1 MSLEAREDL
10 VARLRA
16 AFEADDT
23 PSDPIA
29 TAQEVD
35 NLAAAIDRERAMLS
49 PILADSHPADIAE
62 AMNAISPDIALR
74 VFGVLDNARA
84 AEVLDEL
91 DSGTARY
98 LLENSAPGRIAD
110 LLDRLPM
117 DDAAPLALVD
127 LNQIA
132 AEVVADASPARQE
145 ALLDELTA
153 RSPEDA
159 SEVRELLS
167 YGPQTAGR
175 LMTDKYL
182 RLTPTMTVDEAFGAI
197 RSASHEVETLNDLY
211 VTEKVRVNGHTE
223 EKLLGLLS
231 IRQLARARPQ
241 DAIGAVMIKE
251 PLTVSVD
258 TDQQDVARL
267 ISKYD
272 FLAMPVLDKNGYLAG
287 IVTIDDIIDVL
298 VEEFNEDYMRL
309 SGSDAEELEK
319 KSPAQVAKLRL
330 PWIMATLGIELVAS
344 LVIHFFDKTLIK
356 YVLLASFMPVISAIS
371 GNTGLQ
377 SAAIIIRGLSTGQ
390 VQLSQWKT
398 ALARQ
403 VATTMI
409 LGGACAGALG
419 LIGGIWDGHWAF
431 GLVVFLG
438 MFMSVNIAGV
448 VGTIIP
454 LLSKRAGF
462 DPALTAGPFETAF
475 QDVVGISIFLSL
487 ASVLLHWLR

>member
-16 AFEADDT
+16 AFVADTDDESASGT
-23 PSDPIA
+23 TAIA
-29 TAQEVD
+29 
-35 NLAAAIDRERAMLS
+35 DREALA
-49 PILADSHPADIAE
+49 PILSDSHPADIAE
-62 AMNAISPDIALR
+62 AMNAISPNNALR
-74 VFGVLDNARA
+74 VFSVLDNARA

-91 DSGTARY
+91 DDETARY
-98 LLENSAPGRIAD
+98 LLDNNVPGRIAD

-117 DDAAPLALVD
+117 DDAAEIV
-127 LNQIA
+127 
-132 AEVVADASPARQE
+132 AEASPAQQE

-153 RSPEDA
+153 RAPEDA
-159 SEVRELLS
+159 AEVRELLS
-167 YGPQTAGR
+167 YPPQTAGR

-182 RLTPTMTVDEAFGAI
+182 RLTPAMTVDDAFATI
-197 RSASHEVETLNDLY
+197 RNPTHDVETLNDLY
-211 VTEKVRVNGHTE
+211 VTEKVRVGSHTE

-241 DAIGAVMIKE
+241 DKIGDVMIRE

-267 ISKYD
+267 IAKYD

-298 VEEFNEDYMRL
+298 VEEFNEDYLRL

-330 PWIMATLGIELVAS
+330 PWIMATLCIELLAS
-344 LVIHFFDKTLIK
+344 LVIDAFDKTTRQISC
-356 YVLLASFMPVISAIS
+356 LLASFMPVISAIS

-390 VQLSQWKT
+390 VQLSQWKS
-398 ALARQ
+398 AVARQ
-403 VATTMI
+403 VATTVI
-409 LGGACAGALG
+409 LGGACAAAFGPYRRHLGRALG
-419 LIGGIWDGHWAF
+419 VRLGRLF
-431 GLVVFLG
+431 GNVYE
-438 MFMSVNIAGV
+438 
-448 VGTIIP
+448 
-454 LLSKRAGF
+454 R
-462 DPALTAGPFETAF
+462 
-475 QDVVGISIFLSL
+475 
-487 ASVLLHWLR
+487 

>member
-1 MSLEAREDL
+1 MSLEARDDL
-10 VARLRA
+10 VTRLRD
-16 AFEADDT
+16 AFEA
-23 PSDPIA
+23 SDETAANNGNTASADA
-29 TAQEVD
+29 TAQ
-35 NLAAAIDRERAMLS
+35 RELS
-49 PILADSHPADIAE
+49 PLLEGSHPADIAE
-62 AMNAISPDIALR
+62 AMNAISPESAFR
-74 VFGVLDNARA
+74 VFSVLDNERA

-91 DSGTARY
+91 DAETARY
-98 LLENSAPGRIAD
+98 LLDNNVSDRIAD

-117 DDAAPLALVD
+117 DDAAEV
-127 LNQIA
+127 IA
-132 AEVVADASPARQE
+132 EASPNRQKD
-145 ALLDELTA
+145 LLEQLTA
-153 RSPEDA
+153 RAPEDA
-159 SEVRELLS
+159 AEVRELLS
-167 YGPQTAGR
+167 YDPQTAGR

-182 RLTPTMTVDEAFGAI
+182 RLTPEMTVDEAFSEI
-197 RSASHEVETLNDLY
+197 RSASQEVETLNDLY
-211 VTEKVRVNGHTE
+211 VTEKVSVGTRTE

-241 DAIGAVMIKE
+241 ETIGAVMIRQ

-267 ISKYD
+267 IAKYD
-272 FLAMPVLDKNGYLAG
+272 FLAMPVLDKDGYLAG

-319 KSPAQVAKLRL
+319 KTPFQVAKLRL
-330 PWIMATLGIELVAS
+330 PWLMATLTIELMAS
-344 LVIHFFDKTLIK
+344 LVIHAFDKTLLK

-398 ALARQ
+398 AIVRQ
-403 VATTMI
+403 IGTTVI
-409 LGGACAGALG
+409 LGGVCAASLG
-419 LIGGIWDGHWAF
+419 IIGGIWDGHWAF

-438 MFMSVNIAGV
+438 MFMSVNIAGI
-448 VGTIIP
+448 VGTVVP

-487 ASVLLHWLR
+487 ASVMLHLLR

>member
-1 MSLEAREDL
+1 M
-10 VARLRA
+10 ARLRA
-16 AFEADDT
+16 AFESDTDDKPETGVVSTADRD
-23 PSDPIA
+23 A
-29 TAQEVD
+29 
-35 NLAAAIDRERAMLS
+35 LA
-49 PILADSHPADIAE
+49 PILSDSHPADIAE
-62 AMNAISPDIALR
+62 AMNAISPNDALR

-91 DSGTARY
+91 DDETARY
-98 LLENSAPGRIAD
+98 LLDNNVPGRIAD

-117 DDAAPLALVD
+117 DDAAEIV
-127 LNQIA
+127 
-132 AEVVADASPARQE
+132 AEASPAQQE

-153 RSPEDA
+153 RAPEDA
-159 SEVRELLS
+159 AEVRELLS
-167 YGPQTAGR
+167 YPPQTAGR

-182 RLTPTMTVDEAFGAI
+182 RLTPAMTVDDAFATI
-197 RSASHEVETLNDLY
+197 RNPTHDVETLNDLY
-211 VTEKVRVNGHTE
+211 VTEKVRVGSHTE

-241 DAIGAVMIKE
+241 DKIGDVMIRE

-267 ISKYD
+267 IAKYD

-298 VEEFNEDYMRL
+298 VEEFNEDYLRL

-330 PWIMATLGIELVAS
+330 PWIMATLCIELLAS
-344 LVIHFFDKTLIK
+344 LVIDAFHKTTVK
-356 YVLLASFMPVISAIS
+356 YVLLVSFMPVISAIS

-390 VQLSQWKT
+390 VQLSQWKS
-398 ALARQ
+398 AVVRQ
-403 VATTMI
+403 VATTVI
-409 LGGACAGALG
+409 LGGVCAGALG
-419 LIGGIWDGHWAF
+419 LIGGLWDGHWAF

-438 MFMSVNIAGV
+438 MFMSVNIAGI
-448 VGTIIP
+448 VGTIVP

-462 DPALTAGPFETAF
+462 DPALTSGPFETAF

-487 ASVLLHWLR
+487 AAALLHWLR